1 MYNQSQKVHFV
12 GIGGVGMAGI
22 AEVLITMSYVVTGS
36 DLKPSLLTDN
46 LISLGADIAFA
57 NCGLPYHV
65 GGEIVNREKLLVASP
80 ELFKNRFNIEVK
92 LQHEVVNI
100 DPISKKIFGTNK
112 SNNSKFELSY
122 DKLILSTGSKLIKL
136 PIFKEGLENV
146 FTLWSMKDLDETMS
160 YLSKS
165 KVKHAT
171 VIGAGFVGLE
181 LVEQLKNKGL
191 QVSLIEKS
199 PQVLPPLDSEIASI
213 IESELEKHGVDLN
226 IDTEVSEVIES
237 SNQVDALKLA
247 NGKTI
252 QTDLVFVGIGVRPE
266 TSILNESGIKLG
278 QGGAVIVDE
287 KQRTNFPDIY
297 AVGDMSEST
306 YGPTNE
312 HLAIPLAGPANK
324 AGRIAGEHATTG
336 EVQSKSV
343 TYGTSIV
350 RVFSKTAGLTGLSE
364 KLCQRKNITYKT
376 TYISANHHAGYFPGA
391 KELILKLIYDPEN
404 GRVLGAQGIGEE
416 GVDKRLDI
424 ISTLLHFNGKVS
436 DLAELD
442 LSYAPPFGSAKDP
455 VHQLAYVALN
465 DLDKFPE
472 TLAPNADLS
481 GYQVID
487 VRTAKER
494 DMLPLEGSI
503 HIPIDGPNDK
513 PIKEMLL
520 DLDIDKETVITCHSG
535 KRAHVI
541 ASLCQSLGFKKVYN
555 LTGGMMI
562 RSRME

>member
-1 MYNQSQKVHFV
+1 MLHKMSNKKILV
-12 GIGGVGMAGI
+12 IGGVAGG
-22 AEVLITMSYVVTGS
+22 ASAATRARRRDASAAITILERGS
-36 DLKPSLLTDN
+36 F
-46 LISLGADIAFA
+46 ISFA

-80 ELFKNRFNIEVK
+80 ELFKNRFNIQVK
-92 LQHEVVNI
+92 LQHEVIKI
-100 DPISKKIFGTNK
+100 DPLLKKVFGIDH
-112 SNNSKFELSY
+112 SDGVKFELSY

-136 PIFKEGLENV
+136 PIFKEELENV
-146 FTLWSMKDLDETMS
+146 FTLWSMKDLDSTMS
-160 YLSKS
+160 YMSKNNP
-165 KVKHAT
+165 KHAT

-181 LVEQLKNKGL
+181 LVEQLKHKGL

-199 PQVLPPLDSEIASI
+199 PQVLPPLDPEIASI
-213 IESELEKHGVDLN
+213 IESELEKHGIDLN
-226 IDTEVSEVIES
+226 IDTEVSEVIEN
-237 SNQVDALKLA
+237 SNRVNSLKLA

-252 QTDLVFVGIGVRPE
+252 LTDLVFVGIGVRPE
-266 TSILNESGIKLG
+266 TSVINESGIKLG
-278 QGGAVIVDE
+278 QGGAVVVDE
-287 KQRTNFPDIY
+287 EQRTNFPDIY

-336 EVQSKSV
+336 QAQSKSV

-364 KLCQRKNITYKT
+364 KLCLRKNITYKT
-376 TYISANHHAGYFPGA
+376 AYISANHHAGYFPGA
-391 KELILKLIYDPEN
+391 KELILKLIYDPKN

-472 TLAPNADLS
+472 TLAPNSDLS
-481 GYQVID
+481 DYQVID
-487 VRTAKER
+487 VRTTKER
-494 DMLPLEGSI
+494 EILPLEGSI

-513 PIKEMLL
+513 PIKEILL
-520 DLDIDKETVITCHSG
+520 DLDINKETVITCHSG